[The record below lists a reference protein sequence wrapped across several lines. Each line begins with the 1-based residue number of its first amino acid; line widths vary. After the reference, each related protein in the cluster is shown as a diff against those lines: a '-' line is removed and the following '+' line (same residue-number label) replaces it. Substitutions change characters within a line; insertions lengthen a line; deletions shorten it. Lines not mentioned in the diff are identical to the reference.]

1 MDIKTLV
8 FPAIATIGALL
19 LYFGLGIGVGVAR
32 VKYKIMPPQTTG
44 NEDFERVYRAHQN
57 TLEQIVIFLPALWLF
72 SIFVNPNVGAILGAV
87 WIVGRIAY
95 AWGYYIEASKRAA
108 GNAIASLATLALI
121 FGTLFNLVR
130 GLFFAG

>member
-8 FPAIATIGALL
+8 FPAIATIGALIV
-19 LYFGLGIGVGVAR
+19 YFGLGIAVGVAR
-32 VKYKIMPPQTTG
+32 FKYKIMPPQTTG
-44 NEDFERVYRAHQN
+44 NEDFERVYRTHQN

-72 SIFVNPNVGAILGAV
+72 SIYVNPNWGAILGAV
-87 WIVGRIAY
+87 WIVGRIGY

-108 GNAIASLATLALI
+108 GNAIASLATLVLL

-130 GLFFAG
+130 GIFYV

>member
-8 FPAIATIGALL
+8 FPAITTIGALFV
-19 LYFGLGIGVGVAR
+19 YFGLGIAVGAAR
-32 VKYKIMPPQTTG
+32 FKYKIQPPQTTG
-44 NEDFERVYRAHQN
+44 NETFERIYRTHQN
-57 TLEQIVIFLPALWLF
+57 TLEQIVLFLPCLWLY
-72 SIFVNPNVGAILGAV
+72 SIFVDPKWGAILGAV

-108 GNAIASLATLALI
+108 GNAIASLATLVLM

-130 GLFFAG
+130 GLFFAA

>member
-8 FPAIATIGALL
+8 LPAIVTLVALL
-19 LYFGLGIGVGVAR
+19 VYFGLGIGVGVAR

-44 NEDFERVYRAHQN
+44 NEDFERVYRVHQN
-57 TLEQIVIFLPALWLF
+57 TLEQMIIFLPCLWLF
-72 SIFVNPNVGAILGAV
+72 SIFVNPNWGTILGSV
-87 WIVGRIAY
+87 WIVGRIGY

-108 GNAIASLATLALI
+108 GNAIASLALLALM

-130 GLFFAG
+130 GLFYV